1 MNVSESLRLAASSL
15 NTNKLR
21 SFLTLLG
28 IIIGIMAVIIIMT
41 LGRGLERQ
49 TLSEL
54 EGVGTSTHYVIV
66 HERPDE
72 EALDEDPF
80 AAFNYGQPT
89 QERDAM
95 TFDQLDQL
103 KAYFGDRVQAVDIEA
118 EGYGDVTYGDITAST
133 SVYPVLTG
141 SLGVRGLDVE
151 YGRGITDADI
161 AGQRPVAVVSDEFV
175 QALFDSDPRAA
186 LGQRF
191 DVTVSGQPAVFTVVG
206 VLAPH
211 NAGGMMTGVQSFSD
225 IYIPVTSADRVGM
238 EVPWVSSFS
247 VQSDPTEDAATFQ
260 ADLQQYLDRQYAG
273 NDEYEAEVL
282 DLSSALEGLS
292 NVFRIMSSVL
302 SAIGGI
308 SLLVG
313 GIGVMNIMLITVT
326 ERTREIGVRKALGA
340 TQGDIRLQFIIEAML
355 VCLIGGVIGVLLGGA
370 ISLIATAAVFD
381 AVTWPPLGAVVFA
394 LLFSLATGVFFGY
407 YPASKAAKMQP
418 IDALRYE

>member
-191 DVTVSGQPAVFTVVG
+191 GVTVSGQPAVFTVVG
-206 VLAPH
+206 VLAP
-211 NAGGMMTGVQSFSD
+211 TT
-225 IYIPVTSADRVGM
+225 P
-238 EVPWVSSFS
+238 
-247 VQSDPTEDAATFQ
+247 AA
-260 ADLQQYLDRQYAG
+260 
-273 NDEYEAEVL
+273 
-282 DLSSALEGLS
+282 
-292 NVFRIMSSVL
+292 
-302 SAIGGI
+302 
-308 SLLVG
+308 
-313 GIGVMNIMLITVT
+313 
-326 ERTREIGVRKALGA
+326 
-340 TQGDIRLQFIIEAML
+340 
-355 VCLIGGVIGVLLGGA
+355 
-370 ISLIATAAVFD
+370 
-381 AVTWPPLGAVVFA
+381 
-394 LLFSLATGVFFGY
+394 
-407 YPASKAAKMQP
+407 
-418 IDALRYE
+418 